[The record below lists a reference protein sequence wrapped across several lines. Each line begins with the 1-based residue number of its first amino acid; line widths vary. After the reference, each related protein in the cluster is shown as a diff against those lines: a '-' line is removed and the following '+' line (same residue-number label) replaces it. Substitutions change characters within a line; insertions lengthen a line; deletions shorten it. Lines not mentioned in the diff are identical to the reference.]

1 MKREGGGTK
10 KGGLFE
16 KGGYIPSGNYVIGFV
31 AAIVVK
37 KAANAAIKFI
47 YLVLVWIYKTKL
59 FCFSVDISTCL

>member
-16 KGGYIPSGNYVIGFV
+16 KGGYIPSANYVVGFV

-37 KAANAAIKFI
+37 KAANASIKFI
-47 YLVLVWIYKTKL
+47 YLVLVWI
-59 FCFSVDISTCL
+59 IQN